1 MSTSFE
7 YARVLTQGQKPV
19 KEPTLLFMCEDSV
32 EAEKWSKL
40 LTSTGCAVKLC
51 SNFVEM
57 LLYLEHEIFHL
68 VIILEGETHSPSWR
82 TAAEFIAEA
91 NQGTPFFVINRMGEA
106 AGLAPSVG
114 SLN

>member
-1 MSTSFE
+1 MRPSLE
-7 YARVLTQGQKPV
+7 YARVLTQGHQPT
-19 KEPTLLFMCEDSV
+19 KEPTVLIMCDDST
-32 EAEKWSKL
+32 EAEGWTKL
-40 LTSTGCAVKLC
+40 LTSTDCAVKVC

-57 LLYLEHEIFHL
+57 LLYLEHELFHM

-91 NQGTPFFVINRMGEA
+91 NQGTPFFIINRMGEA
-106 AGLAPSVG
+106 AGLSPTVG

>member
-1 MSTSFE
+1 MPASFE
-7 YARVLTQGQKPV
+7 YGRVLTQVQKPV
-19 KEPTLLFMCEDSV
+19 KGPTVLVMCEDSA
-32 EAEKWSKL
+32 EAERWSKL
-40 LTSTGCAVKLC
+40 LTSTGCAVKVC

-68 VIILEGETHSPSWR
+68 VIILEGETHSSSWR

-91 NQGTPFFVINRMGEA
+91 NQGTPFFVINRRGEA

-114 SLN
+114 NLN